1 MGQNTAILDI
11 GSSKI
16 ICLLCCPDGREGF
29 LVRGAGIREYD
40 GYRDG
45 RFLDVQQFSGALV
58 EALTMAEEEAKIRV
72 RNLNIGVPAP
82 FLKLI
87 VHDGRVELGG
97 RGKKVTM
104 DTVDQ
109 LIDASLEF
117 AQPEGYALMHSTPIE
132 FDTGAGPRPEVPVG
146 QAAPYLSGPVSHVYV
161 QEELKSLISAA
172 LDKVGLDADMYIGAP
187 LSSGLFV
194 IPPAERAD
202 CAVLIDVG
210 ARHTDLSVLR
220 GNALVACESIPVG
233 GGHFT
238 GDLAYAF
245 GISRSAAESIKRR
258 VFSGLSGFHRHG
270 AHPFRRHAAGGTR
283 GHPIHSGSP
292 GQGTG
297 GVDPGPVGRDG
308 GAAIP
313 KPAHLSYRRRRY
325 PDAG

>member
-210 ARHTDLSVLR
+210 
-220 GNALVACESIPVG
+220 P
-233 GGHFT
+233 
-238 GDLAYAF
+238 
-245 GISRSAAESIKRR
+245 
-258 VFSGLSGFHRHG
+258 
-270 AHPFRRHAAGGTR
+270 
-283 GHPIHSGSP
+283 
-292 GQGTG
+292 
-297 GVDPGPVGRDG
+297 
-308 GAAIP
+308 AI
-313 KPAHLSYRRRRY
+313 RI
-325 PDAG
+325 

>member
-132 FDTGAGPRPEVPVG
+132 FDTGAGPRPEVSVG

-220 GNALVACESIPVG
+220 GNALNLSRWAAAILPGIWPMPSAFPGRQRKASSAGMCFLWIIRIPSTRCG
-233 GGHFT
+233 S
-238 GDLAYAF
+238 LP
-245 GISRSAAESIKRR
+245 AARC
-258 VFSGLSGFHRHG
+258 GWN
-270 AHPFRRHAAGGTR
+270 TR
-283 GHPIHSGSP
+283 PSN
-292 GQGTG
+292 TFWK
-297 GVDPGPVGRDG
+297 PGPRNWW
-308 GAAIP
+308 
-313 KPAHLSYRRRRY
+313 S
-325 PDAG
+325 